1 MAAES
6 SPLLKGV
13 TQIMSGRAQ
22 ARQLKSEAVQIEGQ
36 AKSTDIQALQSSERR
51 REDLMASVAAITANR
66 AQRGLSLDTPSGIAV
81 DKEIRRQARRDEGV
95 ERLGYRNQA
104 AALRA
109 SAAAKRR
116 GGSQANAMG
125 YFNAAGT
132 LIDAAG
138 NAAAAGAGGS
148 KSTGGYG
155 TSSWGGSS
163 APNSSFK
170 W

>member
-6 SPLLKGV
+6 SPLLKGF

-22 ARQLKSEAVQIEGQ
+22 AKQLKTEAVQLEGQ

-66 AQRGLSLDTPSGIAV
+66 AARGLSLDTPSGIAV

-95 ERLGYRNQA
+95 ERLGYMNQA

-116 GGSQANAMG
+116 GGSQVNIMG
-125 YFNAAGT
+125 YMNAGGT
-132 LIDAAG
+132 LIDAAA
-138 NAAAAGAGGS
+138 NAAAAG
-148 KSTGGYG
+148 K
-155 TSSWGGSS
+155 
-163 APNSSFK
+163 K
-170 W
+170 

>member
-6 SPLLKGV
+6 SPLLKGF

-22 ARQLKSEAVQIEGQ
+22 SKALKSEAVQLEGQ

-51 REDLMASVAAITANR
+51 REDLMASVAAITAQR
-66 AQRGLSLDTPSGIAV
+66 AQRGLSLDSPTGIAI

-116 GGSQANAMG
+116 GGSQVNIMG
-125 YFNAAGT
+125 YMNAGGT
-132 LIDAAG
+132 LIDAAA
-138 NAAAAGAGGS
+138 NAAAAG
-148 KSTGGYG
+148 K
-155 TSSWGGSS
+155 
-163 APNSSFK
+163 K
-170 W
+170 

>member
-1 MAAES
+1 MASES
-6 SPLLKGV
+6 VPILGAF
-13 TQIMSGRAQ
+13 TQIMAGRAQ
-22 ARQLKSEAVQIEGQ
+22 SKALKTEAVQIEGQ

-51 REDLMASVAAITANR
+51 REDLRASLAAITAQR
-66 AQRGLSLDTPSGIAV
+66 AQRGLSLDSPTGIAI

-116 GGSQANAMG
+116 GGSQANVMG

-138 NAAAAGAGGS
+138 NAVAANSGGAGAKKPVRERG
-148 KSTGGYG
+148 
-155 TSSWGGSS
+155 
-163 APNSSFK
+163 
-170 W
+170 

>member
-1 MAAES
+1 MASEA

-22 ARQLKSEAVQIEGQ
+22 AKALKSEALQLQGQ
-36 AKSTDIQALQSSERR
+36 ASSVDLQSVQSSERR
-51 REDLMASVAAITANR
+51 REDFAATMAGITAQR
-66 AQRGLSLDTPSGIAV
+66 AARGLSLDSPSAV
-81 DKEIRRQARRDEGV
+81 AVEHELRRQAARDEGV

-116 GGSQANAMG
+116 GGSNANLTG
-125 YFNAAGT
+125 YLDAAGT
-132 LIDAAG
+132 LIDAGANAVGARSGKFAG
-138 NAAAAGAGGS
+138 YG
-148 KSTGGYG
+148 KSTWQG
-155 TSSWGGSS
+155 TS
-163 APNSSFK
+163 APNSDFK